1 MEKLDNN
8 NQLSFQDFLHYFT
21 NFCSEDLINKH
32 AESFKQALIDK
43 SDDGKLDLTINE
55 NLQFVF
61 KEFFLTSTMANLEIL
76 NEYHRFLLANVDEIL
91 SQSD

>member
-8 NQLSFQDFLHYFT
+8 NQLNFQDFQNFFT

-32 AESFKQALIDK
+32 AERFKQTLIDR
-43 SDDGKLDLTINE
+43 SDDGKLDLTNNE

-61 KEFFLTSTMANLEIL
+61 KEFFLTSIMTNLEIL